1 MKRFAILARERFT
14 ADGMAVNIKDF
25 TLRHEGD
32 DDPAQL
38 LNHPD
43 LSLYCLDLEHKE
55 AVFVSTP
62 SGIDLKK
69 APFYYQ
75 AQFEH
80 AETVFTVSFDTFL
93 DLSARISTPDTLVLI
108 HNIGRCGSTLL
119 SKAFSQL
126 GSCISYSEPDCFTQT
141 AFWRSRN
148 DPRDELWK
156 SLLPACMNFT
166 FRDTGSQRPSTAI
179 IKFRSGCLN
188 LLDLFLDGFPN
199 AKHLF
204 LYRDCSSW
212 VASLVGL
219 MERDR
224 PLPDLSREKALNN
237 CRFNNGRALDQS
249 RFPFNQLGENVS
261 VIERLTV
268 SWLVYIELV
277 TKIHPSYAPALL
289 PVREIGAIE
298 KNDRVRRRR
307 AGHARRNHDFRMRA
321 RRIVHVPGH
330 ARQDGR
336 IGETEVR
343 IGRRILRRAR
353 GRKRGG
359 GGKLQKIVARHG
371 VHQDNAIAARET
383 TGRGADTPDQRKAP
397 PPIDRGRGGAG
408 GSGFELVVDRSLTG
422 ATRKAI
428 GAATVRERLEQ
439 SFRNRAVS
447 SWPGRK
453 ARRSRH
459 SLPSP
464 CCGPWRRRSSWWISW
479 WPSWCSS
486 V

>member
-1 MKRFAILARERFT
+1 MKRFAILARERFI

-38 LNHPD
+38 LNRPD
-43 LSLYCLDLEHKE
+43 LSLYCFNLEQKE

-62 SGIDLKK
+62 SGTDLEK

-80 AETVFTVSFDTFL
+80 AETVFTVSLDTFL
-93 DLSARISTPDTLVLI
+93 DLSARISPPDTLVLI

-126 GSCISYSEPDCFTQT
+126 ESCISYSEPDCFTQI

-156 SLLPACMNFT
+156 SLLLACMNFT

-249 RFPFNQLGENVS
+249 RFPFDQLGENVS

-277 TKIHPSYAPALL
+277 TKIHPSYASALL
-289 PVREIGAIE
+289 PVTYEELTTNGE
-298 KNDRVRRRR
+298 TCL
-307 AGHARRNHDFRMRA
+307 
-321 RRIVHVPGH
+321 RRIFDHCDLP
-330 ARQDGR
+330 
-336 IGETEVR
+336 
-343 IGRRILRRAR
+343 
-353 GRKRGG
+353 
-359 GGKLQKIVARHG
+359 
-371 VHQDNAIAARET
+371 QDNLSDSLSAFGQDSQAGTIYARVD
-383 TGRGADTPDQRKAP
+383 GN
-397 PPIDRGRGGAG
+397 
-408 GSGFELVVDRSLTG
+408 SGNKRQLTKRDRSQMQSVLSLHPFINSG
-422 ATRKAI
+422 QYII
-428 GAATVRERLEQ
+428 G
-439 SFRNRAVS
+439 S
-447 SWPGRK
+447 
-453 ARRSRH
+453 
-459 SLPSP
+459 
-464 CCGPWRRRSSWWISW
+464 
-479 WPSWCSS
+479 
-486 V
+486 